1 MQKAGEK
8 DSETCA
14 YNDLALIKLDAA
26 DVGKVN
32 PSVPFWGGPTGVGV
46 SASGEKVY
54 TYGNSELRG
63 GVSALS
69 PKTGQTLDVSPG
81 GWSYDV
87 YTASP
92 GIPGDSGSAFLNASG
107 QAMGI
112 LSTVQI
118 APLAGS
124 NGVGNVGKEVA
135 YAQAHGFTGLSIVNG
150 TEPFSPAI

>member
-1 MQKAGEK
+1 
-8 DSETCA
+8 
-14 YNDLALIKLDAA
+14 
-26 DVGKVN
+26 VN
-32 PSVPFWGGPTGVGV
+32 PSIPVWGGPAGLDTNGTTTGE
-46 SASGEKVY
+46 SVY
-54 TYGNSELRG
+54 SYGNSELRG
-63 GVSALS
+63 GVTQLS
-69 PKTGQTLDVSPG
+69 PKTGTTLDVSPG

-135 YAQAHGFTGLSIVNG
+135 YAQAHGVSGLSIVNG
-150 TEPFSPAI
+150 TEPFNPAI